1 MYAAVF
7 DHVGQ
12 AFLGILRVERHVG
25 ATGLEN
31 RQQANHHFDGALD
44 ADTHQHV
51 GPHALLAQ
59 GMGQLVG
66 ARIQLGVGQGGGTE
80 HQCRCIGAA
89 PRLVFDQVMNPA
101 LGRVRLGGLVP
112 AVDQPLLFSR
122 VKHGQFANALFAIEH
137 HGLQQAGPV
146 PGHALDGGR
155 IEQVIGVGQRGMQG
169 AGLFIGVQGQVEL
182 GGAALPFHQGQ
193 FQPRC
198 GADRG
203 DVGDDR
209 LMVIHHL
216 EQRRV
221 AQAAL
226 DFQRFHQPF
235 EGQLLMGLGAQ
246 SMLLDTLQQL
256 GNPGLP
262 GQFGAQHLGVDEEPD
277 QPLDFGAIAIGNR
290 HTDADVALAGIAVQ
304 QHIEGTEQ
312 QHEQGDVMFL
322 RAAAQL
328 RGQCRLNREVMPRAL
343 VAGHGRARVVGGQLQ
358 NRMFI
363 AQASLPIFQLAR
375 LLARFQPAALPQG
388 VITVLDGQRWQLGRF
403 VALMGVIATD
413 EFVDQHVHRPTVGDD
428 VVQGQQQHVF
438 LLGKLE
444 QLYAQQWAVFQVE
457 RQQRLT
463 GGGGVDGLLTRIKG
477 QGGEVQV
484 LDGHRRLHRHLR
496 QPLISLTLEHRAQ
509 GFVTRHQA
517 GERLLQRWQAQ
528 RPPQAHC
535 ARQIVGAAGRVQLP

>member
-12 AFLGILRVERHVG
+12 AFLGVLRVEGHVG

-31 RQQANHHFDGALD
+31 RQQANHHLDGALD
-44 ADTHQHV
+44 ADAHQHV
-51 GPHALLAQ
+51 RPYALLAQ

-66 ARIQLGVGQGGGTE
+66 ARIQLGVGQGGATE
-80 HQCRCIGAA
+80 HQRRCIRAA
-89 PRLVFDQVMNPA
+89 PRLVFDQVMNA
-101 LGRVRLGGLVP
+101 AFGRVRLGGLVP
-112 AVDQPLLFSR
+112 AVNEPLLFIR
-122 VKHGQFANALFAIEH
+122 IKHGQFADALFAIEH
-137 HGLQQAGPV
+137 HGLQQAGPM

-169 AGLFIGVQGQVEL
+169 AGLFVGVQGQVEL

-198 GADRG
+198 GTDRG
-203 DVGDDR
+203 DVGDYR

-216 EQRRV
+216 KQRRV

-226 DFQRFHQPF
+226 DFQRFNQTF
-235 EGQLLMGLGAQ
+235 KGQLLMGLGAQ
-246 SMLLDTLQQL
+246 GMLLDTLQQL
-256 GNPGLP
+256 GNPRLP
-262 GQFGAQHLGVDEEPD
+262 GQFGAQHLGVDEETD
-277 QPLDFGAIAIGNR
+277 QPLDFGSIAIGNR
-290 HTDADVALAGIAVQ
+290 HTDADIALAGIAVQ
-304 QHIEGTEQ
+304 QHIEGAEQ
-312 QHEQGDVMFL
+312 QHEQGDVVFL
-322 RAAAQL
+322 RATAQL
-328 RGQCRLNREVMPRAL
+328 HGQRRLNREVMPCAL
-343 VAGHGRARVVGGQLQ
+343 VAGHGRAWVISGQFQ
-358 NRMFI
+358 YRMHI
-363 AQASLPIFQLAR
+363 TQASLPVLQLTR

-388 VITVLDGQRWQLGRF
+388 VVAVLDGQRWQLGRF
-403 VALMGVIATD
+403 VAFMGVIATD

-444 QLYAQQWAVFQVE
+444 QLQAQQWPMFQVE

-463 GGGGVDGLLTRIKG
+463 GGGGVDGLLPRVDG

-496 QPLISLTLEHRAQ
+496 QPLIGLTLEHCAQ
-509 GFVTRHQA
+509 GFVPRHQA

-528 RPPQAHC
+528 HAT
-535 ARQIVGAAGRVQLP
+535 